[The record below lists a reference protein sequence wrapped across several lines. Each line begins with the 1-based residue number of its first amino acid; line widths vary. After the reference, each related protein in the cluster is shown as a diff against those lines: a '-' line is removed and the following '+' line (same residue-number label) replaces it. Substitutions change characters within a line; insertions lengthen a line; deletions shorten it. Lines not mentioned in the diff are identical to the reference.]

1 VAVAGLG
8 LLAYAA
14 YRYHRM
20 DTDYLSKPLSE
31 QTPEDHAEWREYLR
45 NTHYI
50 AATGHILGWTGIAI
64 LAGPAMGGIGG
75 GFAYF
80 GLAGE
85 LIFTGISGMG
95 LAYGIKSG
103 IVEGRS
109 IYRDWDRLEG
119 YEVYERIGLLVVP
132 TLAGIASGGLYGP
145 RAYRGVYKDTGR
157 WVGRWNDWR
166 AGPAAEASQVAPVQ
180 NAGRLTFD
188 PATQSWRSTG
198 GLVYGQGSAQG
209 NRVLHVLEHLTP
221 NPSKP
226 LHTLFNVPRNQIIG
240 LLDEAWA
247 ARQGAGV
254 LQANG
259 NRVFNIPMGRVVGA
273 GGETNIRIVVRDGT
287 TNVITAFPVP

>member
-1 VAVAGLG
+1 MAVAGLG

-166 AGPAAEASQVAPVQ
+166 AGGAAQTAPVPTGQ
-180 NAGRLTFD
+180 IHHPISTRVGRALDSHPTLRGQFQPRDPRFTTRAIDEAAHRGYQQWHRDLDAEVVRWIND
-188 PATQSWRSTG
+188 PANAR
-198 GLVYGQGSAQG
+198 A
-209 NRVLHVLEHLTP
+209 TP
-221 NPSKP
+221 QQF
-226 LHTLFNVPRNQIIG
+226 LDWLRQRYNQPD
-240 LLDEAWA
+240 LR
-247 ARQGAGV
+247 ARFP
-254 LQANG
+254 NG
-259 NRVFNIPMGRVVGA
+259 F
-273 GGETNIRIVVRDGT
+273 
-287 TNVITAFPVP
+287 